1 MIVDFPEVKTRLYK
15 NLLAYTGRQMKSAFP
30 LMDLVGVKRQHE
42 GKVLDYNTMDGQQK
56 QMQYLEH
63 SFQTVFQGDEFET
76 LTIPDI
82 FERFR
87 VGAMQMAASIA
98 QTARETITTATEEV
112 GNVLKNGDMTDPE
125 NILTMLETVQVDFNG
140 SREHPKM
147 PTLWADP
154 QSIEGLQR
162 RFAAMSDE
170 ERQDYLRRREE
181 ILDRK
186 YAEYV
191 SREND
196 RKLVD

>member
-1 MIVDFPEVKTRLYK
+1 MIVDFPAVKMRLYK
-15 NLLAYTGRQMKSAFP
+15 NLVAYAGRQMREAFP
-30 LMDLVGVKRQHE
+30 LIDLVGVKRQHE
-42 GKVLDYNTMDGQQK
+42 GEVLDYNTMDGQQK

-63 SFQTVFQGDEFET
+63 SFKTEFQGGDFET

-87 VGAMQMAASIA
+87 VGAMEMAASIA
-98 QTARETITTATEEV
+98 QAARDAVNTATEEV
-112 GNVLKNGDMTDPE
+112 GNVVKTRDMTDPE
-125 NILTMLETVQVDFNG
+125 NLLTMLETVQVDFKD
-140 SREHPKM
+140 SREHPEM
-147 PTLWADP
+147 PTLWADA

-162 RFAAMSDE
+162 RFAAMTDE
-170 ERQDYLRRREE
+170 EKQDHLRRREE

-191 SREND
+191 SRESN

>member
-1 MIVDFPEVKTRLYK
+1 MIVDFPAVKTRLYK
-15 NLLAYTGRQMKSAFP
+15 NLVAFTGRQMKEAFP
-30 LMDLVGVKRQHE
+30 LIDLVGVKRQHE
-42 GKVLDYNTMDGQQK
+42 GEVLDFNTMDGQQK

-87 VGAMQMAASIA
+87 VGAMEMAASMA
-98 QTARETITTATEEV
+98 QAARDAINTATEEV
-112 GNVLKNGDMTDPE
+112 GNVVKTPDMTDPE
-125 NILTMLETVQVDFNG
+125 NLLTMLETVQVDFKD
-140 SREHPKM
+140 SRDQPEM

-154 QSIEGLQR
+154 QSIDGLQR
-162 RFAAMSDE
+162 RIAAMTDE
-170 ERQDYLRRREE
+170 EKQDHLRRREE

-186 YAEYV
+186 YAEYL